1 MTLFVY
7 PGSEMNKIELNPVL
21 GPAKQKK
28 ERASNSIPGIGVDIS
43 LEWAIWHVIKS
54 GHHPLTARCSMNL
67 SWPQFKNY
75 RWRTQ
80 QRQKKREKQKQSL
93 PRSPGVIDNRRN
105 STVRGTGRGL
115 FCSVGKILEKLSSA
129 G

>member
-1 MTLFVY
+1 M
-7 PGSEMNKIELNPVL
+7 
-21 GPAKQKK
+21 
-28 ERASNSIPGIGVDIS
+28 
-43 LEWAIWHVIKS
+43 IKS
-54 GHHPLTARCSMNL
+54 GHYPLTARCSMNL

-105 STVRGTGRGL
+105 STIRGNRGGL
-115 FCSVGKILEKLSSA
+115 FCSLRKILEKLSSA